1 MRGYVDAAGAVRP
14 RTPPPAVPQFPD
26 QLPLNSFNAR
36 KATYDYAKTRADAY
50 RVGVAKVRQY
60 LLETVSQS
68 VFDAIDSST
77 NGVGIAS
84 LSLASILDFLEARY
98 SKLTDN
104 DNAIMYHELTS
115 IKCQAIED
123 LPKSKYQSLVLR
135 SDMPGLA
142 DIQKEIQEHFPNSV
156 MTLVPQ
162 VTEGQACTA
171 LIGLDA
177 LEKSV
182 TGDELDELSLI
193 TFGACDNGVLFN
205 QAAYQALINNP
216 EVDVIVWGARGHTN
230 AVRKPQMFGW
240 IDADT
245 DGLINT
251 ISVKTPLASPAT
263 DPIVIGTF
271 TFKNPNDAR
280 RAIDTLI
287 ARNGRINGEFYL
299 DSCINDA
306 IGLGLRCHL
315 FEVDSFISWGTP
327 NDLKT
332 FEYWQSC
339 FHKWPHHPYR
349 LELDSRVEQT
359 ALEGLC
365 QRYAATSLKL
375 PK

>member
-1 MRGYVDAAGAVRP
+1 MAGMGKRFADEGYVL
-14 RTPPPAVPQFPD
+14 TK
-26 QLPLNSFNAR
+26 PLIPVSG
-36 KATYDYAKTRADAY
+36 KAM
-50 RVGVAKVRQY
+50 
-60 LLETVSQS
+60 
-68 VFDAIDSST
+68 AI
-77 NGVGIAS
+77 
-84 LSLASILDFLEARY
+84 
-98 SKLTDN
+98 
-104 DNAIMYHELTS
+104 
-115 IKCQAIED
+115 QAIED
-123 LPKSKYQSLVLR
+123 LPKSQYQSLVMR
-135 SDMPGLA
+135 SDMPGLG
-142 DIQKEIQEHFPNSV
+142 DIQSSIKQSFPNAII
-156 MTLVPQ
+156 TLVPE

-177 LEKSV
+177 LEKGISKNL
-182 TGDELDELSLI
+182 GSDLSPI

-205 QAAYQALINNP
+205 QTAYQALIHNP

-240 IDADT
+240 IDANT
-245 DGLINT
+245 DGRINT

-306 IGLGLRCHL
+306 IGLGLRCYL

-349 LELDSRVEQT
+349 LELDSRVERS
-359 ALEGLC
+359 ALENLS
-365 QRYAATSLKL
+365 QRYAASTPQL